1 MEIRGL
7 WAAFTG
13 GPVRPMIGV
22 RAFRADG
29 TLVADLFLIDSGADR
44 TIFSADFFQKLGQ
57 PAVPSA
63 RPPLT
68 GFGGGIPT
76 VDVATTLQ
84 FQSPTNQPFVLP
96 GTFAATTD
104 PAALDFGVL
113 GRDVLDSFDVILS
126 RRRNEVLLL
135 AGNHFYT
142 TAHS

>member
-1 MEIRGL
+1 MQIHGL

-13 GPVRPMIGV
+13 GPIRPMIGIHV
-22 RAFRADG
+22 FRADG
-29 TLVADLFLIDSGADR
+29 TLASDLFLIDSGADR
-44 TIFSADFFQKLGQ
+44 AIFSADLFQNLGQ
-57 PAVPSA
+57 PAVPRT
-63 RPPLT
+63 RPLLT

-84 FQSPTNQPFVLP
+84 FRSPTNQTFLVP

-142 TAHS
+142 TSHS